1 MPPRILPFAGNVVL
15 RCLGFLAASH
25 RFDHVVADLA
35 VYPYNIISKP
45 LSGKYSTLHI
55 IVVFE
60 PPFYFTIFKMTQAV
74 TAPVTRPLEGR
85 LAVVTGAFRGK
96 TLQKQLQLWVGNH

>member
-1 MPPRILPFAGNVVL
+1 MPPRMIPFAGNVVL

-25 RFDHVVADLA
+25 RSGHAVADLI
-35 VYPYNIISKP
+35 VCPYSIISKP

-60 PPFYFTIFKMTQAV
+60 PLFYFTTFKMTQAV
-74 TAPVTRPLEGR
+74 TAPVTRPLEGK

-96 TLQKQLQLWVGNH
+96 TLQK